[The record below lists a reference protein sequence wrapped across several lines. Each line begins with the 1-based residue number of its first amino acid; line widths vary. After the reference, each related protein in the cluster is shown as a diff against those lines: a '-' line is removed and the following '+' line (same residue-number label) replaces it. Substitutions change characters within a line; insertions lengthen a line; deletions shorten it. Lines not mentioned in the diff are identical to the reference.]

1 MTIFAVDDE
10 PKALRVL
17 CRAIAEAAP
26 DAWIR
31 KFDRPQDVIAAVEGG
46 EVPDVL
52 FSDAN
57 MPGMSGVELAKALK
71 KEKNMRFPNAFSGV
85 KKIWLAEILMLL
97 AAVIGIILIFVIA
110 ANGTLVGED
119 EIVINEAAKTPISI
133 LGIVSAVVALVAFV
147 LNLVGLIIARKDDSG
162 FRIALLV
169 TVLGII
175 ASAVSAIWSTN
186 AGLVKW
192 MDTLTTIF
200 SMFASYYVL
209 TGIANLADQIPDA
222 ATKALALKS
231 RTLVEGS
238 FCATVIF
245 KLIISIFKIPDGSTL
260 YTILSIVALLLELVS
275 YILYLRAL
283 SKGKKMLA
291 K

>member
-1 MTIFAVDDE
+1 
-10 PKALRVL
+10 
-17 CRAIAEAAP
+17 
-26 DAWIR
+26 
-31 KFDRPQDVIAAVEGG
+31 
-46 EVPDVL
+46 
-52 FSDAN
+52 
-57 MPGMSGVELAKALK
+57 
-71 KEKNMRFPNAFSGV
+71 MRFPNAFSGV

-97 AAVIGIILIFVIA
+97 AAIIGIIMIVVVA
-110 ANGTLVGED
+110 TNGTLVGEN
-119 EIVINEAAKTPISI
+119 EIVINESAKTPISI
-133 LGIVSAVVALVAFV
+133 LGIASGVIALIAFI

-162 FRIALLV
+162 FKIALFV
-169 TVLGII
+169 TILGVI
-175 ASAVSAIWSTN
+175 ASAVSAIWSNN

-209 TGIANLADQIPDA
+209 TGIANLADQIPDE
-222 ATKALALKS
+222 ATKKLALKS

-245 KLIISIFKIPDGSTL
+245 KLIINIFKIQDGSTI
-260 YTILSIVALLLELVS
+260 YTILSVVALLLELVS